1 MAKRM
6 AALHS
11 VHQVCI
17 STCQNDVLMV
27 VGDRSPVDQKKK
39 RKSAKSETFLAIPQP
54 PVIVLQNGLQNMIR
68 RAK

>member
-11 VHQVCI
+11 AHQVCI
-17 STCQNDVLMV
+17 SMLQNDVLMV
-27 VGDRSPVDQKKK
+27 VGGHSPVDQKKK

-68 RAK
+68 